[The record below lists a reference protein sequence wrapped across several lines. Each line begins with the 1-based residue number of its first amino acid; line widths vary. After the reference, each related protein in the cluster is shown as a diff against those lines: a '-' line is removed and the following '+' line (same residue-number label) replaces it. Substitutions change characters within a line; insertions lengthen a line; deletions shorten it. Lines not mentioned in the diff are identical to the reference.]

1 MHQHRVLPLVQV
13 QLAGLVAQFRD
24 GGGAVGTVPAADG
37 LAGPGVVH
45 RGKHVDAVGAVGV
58 LGAAVV
64 SLGRVDD
71 IEADLDQKGLTIVDF
86 GAVVRAAAGVGIVQ
100 QVGGLLVIGRV
111 DHAGHAH
118 AGGDIADG
126 VLVQYRL
133 PVVGRALGRYRQLRQ
148 VFRVNR
154 FTAVGVQRGG
164 CCQGF
169 RFRRG
174 SGGGFRGRCGA
185 PSQHPGAKQHC
196 RQTGG
201 TAGNG
206 RHR

>member
-1 MHQHRVLPLVQV
+1 MRILVYGAGVQGCELAHRLLQNKKNVVTM
-13 QLAGLVAQFRD
+13 LA
-24 GGGAVGTVPAADG
+24 
-37 LAGPGVVH
+37 
-45 RGKHVDAVGAVGV
+45 RGEWKE
-58 LGAAVV
+58 
-64 SLGRVDD
+64 R
-71 IEADLDQKGLTIVDF
+71 IDQKGLTIVDF

-126 VLVQYRL
+126 VLVQYCL

-174 SGGGFRGRCGA
+174 SSGGFRGRCGA